1 MNDFMEIMKDIF
13 GFIGSFQIWGI
24 PYIYI
29 VLGIAL
35 IGLIMNFIKGER
47 K

>member
-1 MNDFMEIMKDIF
+1 MSDFIDIIANIF
-13 GFIGSFQIWGI
+13 SFIGSFQIWGI

-29 VLGIAL
+29 VLGTAL
-35 IGLIMNFIKGER
+35 IGLIINFVKGER